1 MDKFLEFLI
10 ENFTNKKY
18 VFLNSTRMAN
28 QGDTRSLYNI
38 CCKITI
44 SFEKACK
51 RFGISNE
58 YEEWGSFIVNVL
70 QNYDTANE
78 RASSAYMMESQTYE
92 PQDLRNSVD
101 NHDKM

>member
-1 MDKFLEFLI
+1 
-10 ENFTNKKY
+10 
-18 VFLNSTRMAN
+18 MAN

-58 YEEWGSFIVNVL
+58 YEEWGSFVVNVL
-70 QNYDTANE
+70 QDYDKKFP
-78 RASSAYMMESQTYE
+78 RASSAYVMESQTI
-92 PQDLRNSVD
+92 
-101 NHDKM
+101 